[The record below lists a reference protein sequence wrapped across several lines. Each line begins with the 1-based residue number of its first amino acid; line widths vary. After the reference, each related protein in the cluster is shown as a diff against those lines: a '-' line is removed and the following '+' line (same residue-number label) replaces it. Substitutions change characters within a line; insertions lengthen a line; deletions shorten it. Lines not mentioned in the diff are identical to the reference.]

1 VSDTCSRCGGPI
13 GDENSLIVYDADPRT
28 WDRMLAAGENPL
40 ADPPPVLARYCEL
53 CTAVIDEHHEAHDET
68 VAAFRDELDKRG

>member
-1 VSDTCSRCGGPI
+1 
-13 GDENSLIVYDADPRT
+13 
-28 WDRMLAAGENPL
+28 MLAAGENPL